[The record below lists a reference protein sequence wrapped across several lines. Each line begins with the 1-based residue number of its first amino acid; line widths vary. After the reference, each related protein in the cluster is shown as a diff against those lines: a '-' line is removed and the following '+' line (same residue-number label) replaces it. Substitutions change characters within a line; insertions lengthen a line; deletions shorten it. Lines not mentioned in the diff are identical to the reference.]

1 MSLLHGSLLAF
12 CDTPVGTLRIV
23 GTDNAVSRILFP
35 HEVLPDLPDTPPVQ
49 QSSAA
54 LDACV
59 QQLREYF
66 AGQRTRFD
74 LSLASDESAGFHARV
89 REELT
94 RVGFGQRLTY
104 SQLAVLAGNPRAT
117 RAAGSACARN
127 PLPIVVPC
135 HRIIRSDGTLG
146 NYRGGNE
153 AKTFLLDFEAQ
164 RSRATA
170 PKRAA
175 LEPQFPHSSPI
186 SQDH

>member
-1 MSLLHGSLLAF
+1 MSLLHGSALAF
-12 CDTPVGTLRIV
+12 CDTPLGTLRIV
-23 GTDNAVSRILFP
+23 GTDKAVSRILFP
-35 HEVLPDLPDTPPVQ
+35 HEALPDFPDLPDSPVTPPAL
-49 QSSAA
+49 QSSTA

-66 AGQRTRFD
+66 AGQRTHFD
-74 LSLASDESAGFHARV
+74 LALAPEESSGFHACV

-146 NYRGGNE
+146 NYRGGSA

-164 RSRATA
+164 RS
-170 PKRAA
+170 
-175 LEPQFPHSSPI
+175 
-186 SQDH
+186 